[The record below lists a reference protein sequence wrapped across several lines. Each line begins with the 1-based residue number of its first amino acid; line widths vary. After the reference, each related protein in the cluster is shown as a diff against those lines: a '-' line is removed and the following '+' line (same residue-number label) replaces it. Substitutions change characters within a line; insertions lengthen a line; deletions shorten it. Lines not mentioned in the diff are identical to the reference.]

1 MYLGKIESG
10 KSYKKFYAFFIL
22 LSLGVLGGIIY
33 VSFGRATITI
43 KPSRVNFKT
52 NFETEVR
59 ENPESEEIIPGK
71 VLSIEIEGSKQI
83 KTQDL
88 KGFEAKAQG
97 TVTVFNKRE
106 KDQPLLA
113 KTRLL
118 SESGILFRTDKRAVV
133 PAGSKVEVNVTAAEE
148 GKKGNIGPEHFIVVN
163 IWKAWQDEIYGESYA
178 EMTGGYTELPYIY
191 QSTILKA
198 HDALSEKL
206 YAKGLSAIEQKT
218 TNQEE
223 ILGDT
228 VKQERLETSSSVEPE
243 TQADGFE
250 IKVKTKTVALI
261 FNEEK
266 LKALAE
272 KNLKQEAPK
281 DKEFL
286 GPLWEEFS
294 CEVKT
299 FDLENKTAL
308 LKARLA
314 GESRSKIS
322 ADLFKK
328 KELVGLDR
336 YEVKKYFEQF
346 KDIGEA
352 EVYFKPF
359 WIRKV
364 PSMLDHFEIR
374 ID

>member
-43 KPSRVNFKT
+43 KPSRVNFET

-59 ENPESEEIIPGK
+59 KNPESEEIIPGK

-83 KTQDL
+83 KTQNL

-97 TVTVFNKRE
+97 IVTIFNKRE
-106 KDQPLLA
+106 KDQSLLA

-118 SESGILFRTDKRAVV
+118 SESGILFRTDQRAIV
-133 PAGSKVEVNVTAAEE
+133 PAGGKLEVSVTAAEE
-148 GKKGNIGPEHFIVVN
+148 GRGGNIGPEHFTVVN
-163 IWKAWQDEIYGESYA
+163 IWKAWQDKIYGESYT
-178 EMTGGYTELPYIY
+178 EMAGGYTELPYVY
-191 QSTILKA
+191 QSTIFKA
-198 HDALSEKL
+198 YDELSEKL
-206 YAKGLSAIEQKT
+206 YAKGLNNIEQKI
-218 TNQEE
+218 TNQEK
-223 ILGDT
+223 ILEKT
-228 VKQERLETSSSVEPE
+228 VKQERLEASSSVEPE
-243 TQADGFE
+243 TQTDKFE
-250 IKVKTKTVALI
+250 IKVKTKVMALI

-272 KNLKQEAPK
+272 KKLQQEAPG

-286 GPLWEEFS
+286 GALWEKFS

-299 FDLENKTAL
+299 FDLESKTAL
-308 LKARLA
+308 LETKLA

-336 YEVKKYFEQF
+336 HEVKEYFEQF
-346 KDIGEA
+346 EDIGEA

-364 PSMLDHFEIR
+364 PSMLDHFEIQ